1 MLNTALCERVGIE
14 HPVIQASLGPWTS
27 VELSAAVSN
36 AGGLGSIGTAL
47 KSPSEVEQLLSR
59 MDDLTDRPFAVNHT
73 MRPFN
78 EEVFALS
85 LEARPVVTSMAIGL
99 SREVIERAKEAGSV
113 FMQQVHTVSQAV
125 EAAEA
130 GADLIIAQGGEAGG
144 FGGQVSTM
152 ALVPQVVDAVGDV
165 PVIAAGGIADGRGL
179 AAALILGAQGV
190 NIGTRFV
197 ASEEVQV
204 SPDWKQAIVS
214 AASEDAVKV
223 EFAAD
228 VFPPTGPDGY
238 QTLPRALRTPF
249 IDEGNSDRERMKREG
264 KRLGAEMVGAVIE
277 GRGHEYVP
285 FTGQTAGMIHDIR
298 PAGDIV
304 RDMVA
309 EAEEVL
315 RRSAQGA
322 FA

>member
-1 MLNTALCERVGIE
+1 MLNTSLCKRVGIE

-47 KSPSEVEQLLSR
+47 KSASEVEQLLSR
-59 MDDLTDRPFAVNHT
+59 MDELTDRPFALNHT
-73 MRPFN
+73 MRPFD

-85 LEARPVVTSMAIGL
+85 LEARPAVTSMAIGF
-99 SREVIERAKEAGSV
+99 SREVIERTKETGSL
-113 FMQQVHTVSQAV
+113 FMQQVHTVSQAI

-130 GADLIIAQGGEAGG
+130 GADLIIAQGSEAGG
-144 FGGQVSTM
+144 FSGQVSTM

-179 AAALILGAQGV
+179 AAALVLGAQAV

-197 ASEEVQV
+197 ASDEVQV

-228 VFPPTGPDGY
+228 VFPPTGPGGY

-249 IDEGNSDRERMKREG
+249 IDEGNSDRERVKRDG
-264 KRLGAEMVGAVIE
+264 RQLGAEMVGAVRE

-285 FTGQTAGMIHDIR
+285 FTGQTAGMIHEIR
-298 PAGDIV
+298 PAADIV

-309 EAEEVL
+309 DAEAALE
-315 RRSAQGA
+315 RSAERA
-322 FA
+322 A